1 MSGSK
6 INVAKQAIEFLHRKL
21 SSEMILGIGTGTTV
35 NFFIEELKAYKH
47 LFKGAVSS
55 SERSTALLKEA
66 GIIVYDLNNIR
77 EIAFYIDGADEVA
90 DDKSLIKGGGGAHT
104 KEKILASS
112 SKCFICI
119 ADSTKR
125 VEQLGAFP
133 LPIEVIPFAKDSVLH
148 ALEEYSEN
156 IIQRDF
162 ITDSGNIIL
171 DLHGVD
177 LSSPKEIETKL
188 NLIPGVVDNGIFAH
202 HVPRYIVVGNSEGY
216 ELIES

>member
-1 MSGSK
+1 MDQDDK
-6 INVAKQAIEFLHRKL
+6 KNLVAEAALEYIKNGD
-21 SSEMILGIGTGTTV
+21 ILGIGSGSTV
-35 NFFIEELKAYKH
+35 NKFINLLGSVRNKIEAC
-47 LFKGAVSS
+47 VSS
-55 SERSTALLKEA
+55 SNTSTELLKNMNIEV
-66 GIIVYDLNNIR
+66 IDLKDAKSIPL
-77 EIAFYIDGADEVA
+77 YIDGADEA
-90 DDKSLIKGGGGAHT
+90 NSQKELIKGGGGAHT
-104 KEKILASS
+104 KEKVLASS

-148 ALEEYSEN
+148 ALGEYSEN

-177 LSSPKEIETKL
+177 LRSPKEIETKL
-188 NLIPGVVDNGIFAH
+188 NLIPGVIDNGIFAH

>member
-1 MSGSK
+1 MNEKTNAAFGAYK
-6 INVAKQAIEFLHRKL
+6 IIKDSVNIN
-21 SSEMILGIGTGTTV
+21 IGIGTGSTT
-35 NFFIEELKAYKH
+35 NAFIENNLSHIKDH
-47 LFKGAVSS
+47 INMVFSS
-55 SERSTALLKEA
+55 SDKSTAL
-66 GIIVYDLNNIR
+66 IR
-77 EIAFYIDGADEVA
+77 NHGFNVEDGTPDFELDFYIDGADEF
-90 DDKSLIKGGGGAHT
+90 DPNKCLIKGGGGAHT
-104 KEKILASS
+104 KEKVLASS

-119 ADSTKR
+119 ADSSKR
-125 VEQLGAFP
+125 VEKLGAFP

-148 ALEEYSEN
+148 ALREYSDN

-162 ITDSGNIIL
+162 ITDSGNVIL

-177 LSSPKEIETKL
+177 LSLPKEIETNL

>member
-1 MSGSK
+1 MKYRIFCKRYYLYRKWKCSK
-6 INVAKQAIEFLHRKL
+6 
-21 SSEMILGIGTGTTV
+21 
-35 NFFIEELKAYKH
+35 
-47 LFKGAVSS
+47 
-55 SERSTALLKEA
+55 
-66 GIIVYDLNNIR
+66 
-77 EIAFYIDGADEVA
+77 
-90 DDKSLIKGGGGAHT
+90 
-104 KEKILASS
+104 
-112 SKCFICI
+112 
-119 ADSTKR
+119 
-125 VEQLGAFP
+125 LGAFP

-177 LSSPKEIETKL
+177 LRSPKEIETKL

>member
-1 MSGSK
+1 MNEKTNAAFGAYK
-6 INVAKQAIEFLHRKL
+6 IIKDSVNIN
-21 SSEMILGIGTGTTV
+21 IGIGTGSTT
-35 NFFIEELKAYKH
+35 NAFIENNLSHIKDH
-47 LFKGAVSS
+47 INMVFSS
-55 SERSTALLKEA
+55 SDKSTAL
-66 GIIVYDLNNIR
+66 IR
-77 EIAFYIDGADEVA
+77 NHGFNVEDGTPDFELDFYIDGADEF
-90 DDKSLIKGGGGAHT
+90 DPNKCLIKGGGGAHT
-104 KEKILASS
+104 KEKVLASS

-119 ADSTKR
+119 ADSSKR
-125 VEQLGAFP
+125 VEKLGAFP

-148 ALEEYSEN
+148 ALREYSDN

-177 LSSPKEIETKL
+177 LSLPEEIETNL

>member
-1 MSGSK
+1 MNEKTNAAFGAYEIIKNSAN
-6 INVAKQAIEFLHRKL
+6 IN
-21 SSEMILGIGTGTTV
+21 LGIGTGSTT
-35 NFFIEELKAYKH
+35 NAFIENNLNQIKDH
-47 LFKGAVSS
+47 INMVFSS
-55 SERSTALLKEA
+55 SEKSTALMRKYGFKVEDGTPDFKL
-66 GIIVYDLNNIR
+66 D
-77 EIAFYIDGADEVA
+77 FYVDGADEF
-90 DDKSLIKGGGGAHT
+90 DQNKCLIKGGGGAHT

-162 ITDSGNIIL
+162 ITDSGNIIF
-171 DLHGVD
+171 DLHGAD
-177 LSSPKEIETKL
+177 LRSPKEIETKL

>member
-1 MSGSK
+1 MNEKTNAAFGAYK
-6 INVAKQAIEFLHRKL
+6 IIKDSVNIN
-21 SSEMILGIGTGTTV
+21 IGIGTGSTT
-35 NFFIEELKAYKH
+35 NAFIENNLSHIKDH
-47 LFKGAVSS
+47 INMVFSS
-55 SERSTALLKEA
+55 SDKSTAL
-66 GIIVYDLNNIR
+66 IR
-77 EIAFYIDGADEVA
+77 NHGFNVEDGTPDFELDFYIDGADEF
-90 DDKSLIKGGGGAHT
+90 DPNKCLIKGGGGAHT
-104 KEKILASS
+104 KEKVLASS

-119 ADSTKR
+119 ADSSKR
-125 VEQLGAFP
+125 VEKLGAFP

-148 ALEEYSEN
+148 ALREYSDN

-177 LSSPKEIETKL
+177 LSLPKEIETNL

>member
-1 MSGSK
+1 M
-6 INVAKQAIEFLHRKL
+6 VF
-21 SSEMILGIGTGTTV
+21 
-35 NFFIEELKAYKH
+35 
-47 LFKGAVSS
+47 SS
-55 SERSTALLKEA
+55 SEKSTALLRKYGFKVED
-66 GIIVYDLNNIR
+66 GTPDFKLD
-77 EIAFYIDGADEVA
+77 FYVDGADEF
-90 DDKSLIKGGGGAHT
+90 DQNKCLIKGGGGAHT
-104 KEKILASS
+104 KEKVLASS

-125 VEQLGAFP
+125 VEQLGVFP

-148 ALEEYSEN
+148 ALGEYSEN

-177 LSSPKEIETKL
+177 LRSPKEIETKL

-202 HVPRYIVVGNSEGY
+202 HVPRYIVVGNAEGY

>member
-1 MSGSK
+1 MNEKTNAAFGAYK
-6 INVAKQAIEFLHRKL
+6 IIKDSVNIN
-21 SSEMILGIGTGTTV
+21 IGIGTGSTT
-35 NFFIEELKAYKH
+35 NAFIENNLSHIKDH
-47 LFKGAVSS
+47 INMVFSS
-55 SERSTALLKEA
+55 SDKSTAL
-66 GIIVYDLNNIR
+66 IR
-77 EIAFYIDGADEVA
+77 NHGFNVEDGTPDFELDFYIDGADEF
-90 DDKSLIKGGGGAHT
+90 DPNKCLIKGGGGAHT
-104 KEKILASS
+104 KEKVLASS

-119 ADSTKR
+119 ADSSKR
-125 VEQLGAFP
+125 VEKLGAFP

-148 ALEEYSEN
+148 ALREYSDN

-177 LSSPKEIETKL
+177 ISLPEEIETNL

>member
-1 MSGSK
+1 MNEKTNAAFGAYK
-6 INVAKQAIEFLHRKL
+6 IIKDSVNIN
-21 SSEMILGIGTGTTV
+21 IGIGTGSTT
-35 NFFIEELKAYKH
+35 NAFIENNLSHIKDH
-47 LFKGAVSS
+47 INMVFSS
-55 SERSTALLKEA
+55 SDKSTAL
-66 GIIVYDLNNIR
+66 IR
-77 EIAFYIDGADEVA
+77 NHGFNVEDGTPDFELDFYIDGADEF
-90 DDKSLIKGGGGAHT
+90 DPNKCLIKGGGGAHT

-119 ADSTKR
+119 ADSSKR
-125 VEQLGAFP
+125 VEKLGAFP

-148 ALEEYSEN
+148 ALREYSDN

-177 LSSPKEIETKL
+177 LSLPKEIETNL

>member
-1 MSGSK
+1 MNEKTNAAFGAYK
-6 INVAKQAIEFLHRKL
+6 IIKDSVNIN
-21 SSEMILGIGTGTTV
+21 IGIGTGSTT
-35 NFFIEELKAYKH
+35 NAFIENNLSHIKDH
-47 LFKGAVSS
+47 INMVFSS
-55 SERSTALLKEA
+55 SDESTAL
-66 GIIVYDLNNIR
+66 IR
-77 EIAFYIDGADEVA
+77 NHGFNVEDGTPDFELDFYIDGADEF
-90 DDKSLIKGGGGAHT
+90 DPNKCLIKGGGGAHT

-119 ADSTKR
+119 ADSSKR
-125 VEQLGAFP
+125 VEKLGAFP

-148 ALEEYSEN
+148 ALREYSDN

-177 LSSPKEIETKL
+177 ISLPEEIETNL